1 MKKAFAFGAAA
12 VFAASTGPMVYAP
25 VVMAQPANSE
35 AMSQAQA
42 EDLSRELG
50 PDSVDEAVAAGDLVA
65 IDGGYALTSAGLQA
79 AEGAAL
85 LVSPALIP
93 VAIGAAV
100 AIIGIGLVAVIDD
113 DDAGVAGTD
122 TTTGTTPPGT
132 TDPGGGGG
140 GTTTTSTGAG
150 TGGTN

>member
-12 VFAASTGPMVYAP
+12 VMAASMGPLAYAP
-25 VVMAQPANSE
+25 AAMAQPANSE

-42 EDLSRELG
+42 EDVSRELG
-50 PDSVDEAVAAGDLVA
+50 YESVDEAIAAGDIVA
-65 IDGGYALTSAGLQA
+65 IDGGYALTPAGLQA
-79 AEGAAL
+79 VRGAGL

-150 TGGTN
+150 GTN

>member
-12 VFAASTGPMVYAP
+12 VLAASMGPLAYAP
-25 VVMAQPANSE
+25 AVMAQPANSE

-42 EDLSRELG
+42 EDVSRELG
-50 PDSVDEAVAAGDLVA
+50 YNSVDEAVAAGDLVA
-65 IDGGYALTSAGLQA
+65 IDGGYALTSAGVQA
-79 AEGAAL
+79 AQSMGV

-100 AIIGIGLVAVIDD
+100 AIVGIGLVAVVDD
-113 DDAGVAGTD
+113 DDAGAAGTD
-122 TTTGTTPPGT
+122 PVNGTTPPGT

-140 GTTTTSTGAG
+140 GTTTTSTG